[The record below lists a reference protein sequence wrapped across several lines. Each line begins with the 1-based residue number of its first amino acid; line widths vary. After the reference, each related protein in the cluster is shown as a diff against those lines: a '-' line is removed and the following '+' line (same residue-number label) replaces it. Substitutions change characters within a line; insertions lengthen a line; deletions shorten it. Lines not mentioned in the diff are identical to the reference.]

1 MESNGPLFHR
11 NGAHTLTG
19 WLSRVIMALVSLA
32 GVAVLV
38 LGITSVIR

>member
-11 NGAHTLTG
+11 NGAHMLPG
-19 WLSRVIMALVSLA
+19 WLNRFVMAIVSLA